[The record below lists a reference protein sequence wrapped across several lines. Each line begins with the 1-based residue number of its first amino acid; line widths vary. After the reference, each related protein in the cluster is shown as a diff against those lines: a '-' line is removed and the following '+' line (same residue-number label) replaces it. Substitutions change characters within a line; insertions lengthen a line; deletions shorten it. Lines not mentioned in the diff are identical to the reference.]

1 MEKRLIPISIFLIS
15 WLFLSIQEA
24 KALHPVFNPPIF
36 SKSDS
41 TISSALPP
49 TAKVLPT
56 AGPPF
61 PGRQSLADGG
71 STFDLVFPQAVQVNP
86 NTVYIPFRMVGR
98 LIAVQAR
105 VDTNAGIFFLDTGA
119 ERLLLNSNYF
129 EPERG
134 WREVTTAGTTG
145 SVESVFYNR
154 VDTLYWDELR
164 FPKQQANI
172 LDLSHIE
179 RKKNIRL
186 IGIIGYEV
194 LKEYEVFLDYQLKQI
209 ILTRLDK
216 DGYRIDSAAIWE
228 QPYDSLDFKLAGHLI
243 VLDGEVQGQKLRF
256 ALDSGAELN
265 LLDRKVKRRVLDNF
279 EIIKRVN
286 MVGAGQKT
294 IEVLAGTL
302 YRVKCGNQN
311 SSGMRT
317 LLTNLDEMGENF
329 GVRLDGF
336 LGYEFL
342 YTRRTLINYK
352 RKKLFFFKQHRP

>member
-1 MEKRLIPISIFLIS
+1 MKKKLIPISSLWTLIL
-15 WLFLSIQEA
+15 WLFLLIQDV
-24 KALHPVFNPPIF
+24 KAHPSPVPYAF
-36 SKSDS
+36 
-41 TISSALPP
+41 ISSPDTAITSFYPTSEVSAEEVRPSPALS
-49 TAKVLPT
+49 
-56 AGPPF
+56 F
-61 PGRQSLADGG
+61 

-98 LIAVQAR
+98 LIAVEAR
-105 VDTNAGIFFLDTGA
+105 VDTNVGVFFLDTGA

-129 EPERG
+129 NPSRG
-134 WREVTTAGTTG
+134 WREVASAGTTG
-145 SVESVFYNR
+145 MVEKVYYNR

-164 FPKQQANI
+164 LPRQQANI

-194 LKEYEVFLDYQLKQI
+194 LKDYEVFLDYQLKQI
-209 ILTRLDK
+209 ILTRTDK
-216 DGYRIDSAAIWE
+216 DGYPIDSTAIWE

-243 VLDGEVQGQKLRF
+243 VLNGEVQGQKLRL
-256 ALDSGAELN
+256 ALDTGAELN
-265 LLDRKVKRRVLDNF
+265 LLDRRVKRKVLDNF

-286 MVGAGQKT
+286 MVGTGQET

-302 YRVKCGNQN
+302 YRVQCGRQK

-329 GVRLDGF
+329 GLRLDGF